1 MADRA
6 TSSDP
11 SGDPIRL
18 LIVGPRAILGAGL
31 REILGR
37 EPDFDVV
44 AHVQSTAEAI
54 SIASEAAADIV
65 LVDAALPEAS
75 AAEATR
81 RLRQEMPNSALVVL
95 GRLGDEDAS
104 IVSAIGVGAAAHIA
118 DVADPTELVGTI
130 RRVAGGEDPIKDQLS
145 TRPDLVERIVDG
157 VRETILAG
165 RGPVNPLSP
174 REREVLAQAARGQRN
189 REIAERLGVSEQ
201 TVKNHLSSAMHK
213 LGAPN
218 RTRAVMYAVRHGWLS
233 VDETVEETA
242 GADVG

>member
-11 SGDPIRL
+11 PGRPVRL
-18 LIVGPRAILGAGL
+18 VIVGPRAILGAGV

-44 AHVQSTAEAI
+44 AHVQSTAEALT
-54 SIASEAAADIV
+54 IAGEAAPDIV

-75 AAEATR
+75 AAEAIR
-81 RLRQEMPNSALVVL
+81 RLRQELPDCALVVL
-95 GRLGDEDAS
+95 GRLEDEDAS

-118 DVADPTELVGTI
+118 DVADPAELVGTI
-130 RRVAGGEDPIKDQLS
+130 RRVADGEDPIKDQIS

-165 RGPVNPLSP
+165 REPVNPLSP
-174 REREVLAQAARGQRN
+174 REREVLAQAGRGCRN
-189 REIAERLGVSEQ
+189 REIGERLGLSEQ

-213 LGAPN
+213 LGAAN

-233 VDETVEETA
+233 VDEVAEEPA
-242 GADVG
+242 GADAG